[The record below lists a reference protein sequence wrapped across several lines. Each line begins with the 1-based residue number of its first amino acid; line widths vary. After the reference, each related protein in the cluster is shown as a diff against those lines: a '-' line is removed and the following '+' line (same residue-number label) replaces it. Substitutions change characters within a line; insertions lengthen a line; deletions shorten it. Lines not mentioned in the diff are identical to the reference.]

1 MSKKYPDVSVLF
13 AKKEEWRRR
22 MNERPLEEKFAVAT
36 QLKNLNRRVRNQEDV
51 FTGRKVPPLLAK
63 VGMNKAPS
71 ARQGGT

>member
-36 QLKNLNRRVRNQEDV
+36 QLKNL
-51 FTGRKVPPLLAK
+51 AK
-63 VGMNKAPS
+63 ELPNPDYS
-71 ARQGGT
+71 

>member
-36 QLKNLNRRVRNQEDV
+36 QLKNLAKELP
-51 FTGRKVPPLLAK
+51 KLAK
-63 VGMNKAPS
+63 VNSQRMQTVKDV
-71 ARQGGT
+71 

>member
-36 QLKNLNRRVRNQEDV
+36 QLKNLAKELP
-51 FTGRKVPPLLAK
+51 KHAK
-63 VGMNKAPS
+63 VNSQRMQTVKDV
-71 ARQGGT
+71 

>member
-1 MSKKYPDVSVLF
+1 MRQSTLENKFPDCPQNTPLG
-13 AKKEEWRRR
+13 
-22 MNERPLEEKFAVAT
+22 RPSTVA
-36 QLKNLNRRVRNQEDV
+36 LNLNRRVRNQEDV